1 MKTST
6 FFFTLCFSTCFSYAQ
21 FGVLGADAFGR
32 ANTMVAVPGYSSLY
46 QNAAGI
52 GDATGSFLAFN
63 YLKILPVEGFHTAGA
78 QGVFTGKTFHYGFL
92 ADSFG
97 DRYYRESRA
106 AVALAHRRDRV
117 SLGVKALYMSMHSP
131 GMRTRNA
138 VAGEV
143 GMLARPSPAISLGI
157 NLVASPAWVE
167 GSPVVL
173 AVGAGVSP
181 HPNIQISGQVDY
193 GDHGSTLRLGL
204 HYRVREQ
211 LAFSAGVDP
220 ALRSLHWG
228 TQILAGR
235 YGFFYSIATHAY
247 AGIAHH
253 TTFIY
258 RLYE

>member
-6 FFFTLCFSTCFSYAQ
+6 FFFALCFSTCFSHAQ

-52 GDATGSFLAFN
+52 GEATGAFLAFN
-63 YLKILPVEGFHTAGA
+63 YLQILPVEGFHTAGV
-78 QGVFTGKTFHYGFL
+78 QGVFTGKTLNYGFL

-97 DRYYRESRA
+97 DRHYRESRA

-117 SLGVKALYMSMHSP
+117 SLGVKASYMSVHSS
-131 GMRTRNA
+131 GMGTRNA
-138 VAGEV
+138 VTGEV
-143 GMLARPSPAISLGI
+143 GMLVRPSPVFSLGI
-157 NLVASPAWVE
+157 NLMASPAWVE
-167 GSPVVL
+167 GRPVVL

-181 HPNIQISGQVDY
+181 HPDIQISGQVDY
-193 GDHGSTLRLGL
+193 GMRGSAMRLGL

-220 ALRSLHWG
+220 AVRSLHWG
-228 TQILAGR
+228 TRILAGR
-235 YGFFYSIATHAY
+235 YGFLYSIATHPY

-258 RLYE
+258 RLHE